1 MGGTLSG
8 NTTQPAVN
16 TTQPAVN
23 TTQPSAYDMS
33 ASAYRGALGATG
45 AAMSGE
51 GVQRAMNPYIR
62 EVTQRTLGDLE
73 RQRQMQSMTTAAQAQ
88 KAGAFGGSR
97 HGVADSLTNEAFARQ
112 AADTAANLNM
122 QGYNTAQSALMQGAA
137 QLGSLSNLGFGFG
150 QKIAEQQSGQGA
162 LQQALI
168 QQLINAA
175 QAQYSGFTGA
185 PNAAIQLP
193 LAAAGAGNMGQ
204 QTTTES
210 KQPGLLDW
218 AALAATAFGGL

>member
-1 MGGTLSG
+1 
-8 NTTQPAVN
+8 
-16 TTQPAVN
+16 
-23 TTQPSAYDMS
+23 
-33 ASAYRGALGATG
+33 
-45 AAMSGE
+45 MSGE

-73 RQRQMQSMTTAAQAQ
+73 RQRQMQAMTTAAQAQ

-193 LAAAGAGNMGQ
+193 LAAVGAGNMGQ
-204 QTTTES
+204 QTTTAS